1 MIQVHFQVTQVTL
14 TTRHL
19 NQSCRPRRYRPP
31 SPTGS
36 YPCLSLT
43 YHRVKGLSELSGKN
57 TSHPSREPSSISLKT
72 KSNKVC
78 LFVLGAHGL
87 IDWPGLHEATQFVKN
102 NNNKTHPLTPL
113 SRSLQ
118 EKRSTPTL
126 LGAHRGNQAFSKIM
140 SGSP

>member
-19 NQSCRPRRYRPP
+19 NQSWRPRMYRPP

-43 YHRVKGLSELSGKN
+43 YHKVKDLSGLSGKN
-57 TSHPSREPSSISLKT
+57 TSHPSGEPSSISLKT
-72 KSNKVC
+72 KSNEVC

-87 IDWPGLHEATQFVKN
+87 IDPPGLHEATQFFK

-126 LGAHRGNQAFSKIM
+126 LGTHRGNQSFSKM

>member
-1 MIQVHFQVTQVTL
+1 M
-14 TTRHL
+14 
-19 NQSCRPRRYRPP
+19 YRPP
-31 SPTGS
+31 SLTGS

-43 YHRVKGLSELSGKN
+43 YHKVKGLSGLSGKN
-57 TSHPSREPSSISLKT
+57 ISHPSREPSSISLKM
-72 KSNKVC
+72 KGNKVC

-87 IDWPGLHEATQFVKN
+87 NDQPGLHEATQFVKN

-126 LGAHRGNQAFSKIM
+126 LSTHGGNQAFS
-140 SGSP
+140 